1 MAQKGKDEDNNTHK
15 SMQKDGEWSG
25 EFSFLFF
32 FGFFFL
38 VLVLIVLFQIHPFTY
53 FIFGLQK

>member
-32 FGFFFL
+32 FL

-53 FIFGLQK
+53 FFFGLQK